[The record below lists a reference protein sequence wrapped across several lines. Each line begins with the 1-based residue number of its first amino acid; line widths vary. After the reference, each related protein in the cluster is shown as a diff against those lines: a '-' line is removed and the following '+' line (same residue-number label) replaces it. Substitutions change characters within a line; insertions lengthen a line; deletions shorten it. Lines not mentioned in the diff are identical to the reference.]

1 MLAFLFSPSGRFG
14 RAKWW
19 LAQLVVVVIAIFIL
33 VMADIIESD
42 ADRTLSSIDLTLA
55 AGVVVL
61 AILLLWMAFCVAA
74 KRYHDRNKSAWWYLI
89 QFIPLIGPIWQFV
102 ELGFCSGDDA
112 DNDYGPGPSF
122 NIDEDLSSMKMAR
135 KTDEAYSTVQRP
147 AYQPVRANNANGRPV
162 FGKRG

>member
-1 MLAFLFSPSGRFG
+1 MLAFLFNPSGRIG

-19 LAQLVVVVIAIFIL
+19 LAQLVVVVIAIFVL
-33 VMADIIESD
+33 VMAGIIKSD
-42 ADRTLSSIDLTLA
+42 ADQTLSSMDLTLA

-61 AILLLWMAFCVAA
+61 AILLLWMTFCVAA

-112 DNDYGPGPSF
+112 GNDYGPRPDF
-122 NIDEDLSSMKMAR
+122 NIDDDLRTMKMAR
-135 KTDEAYSTVQRP
+135 KTNEAYSTAQRP
-147 AYQPVRANNANGRPV
+147 AYQSASASNNGGRQA
-162 FGKRG
+162 FGKRS